1 MRVGFG
7 DLDLSFSLGGAV
19 FQVLNLVYEQLR
31 RTIPSHSHGGG
42 SFEIH
47 YIASGYGAAQVGGRR
62 YEISPGTLYV
72 TGPHTEH
79 AQTPDSRD
87 PMCEYCV
94 YFKLEEGRRHGGR
107 APGEEAVLRAFARTS
122 FWFGRDTQRVGVL
135 LEEVFEELEQR
146 RTGYVIQAE
155 ALLKS
160 LVVKLVRS
168 CEEYAGTDA
177 PAGRSSLTEKSAV
190 IIEDYFLYEYQSL
203 SLEELADRLG
213 LGARQTE
220 RLLKKL
226 YGKTFLQKKT
236 EARMSAAVLLLS
248 DEGRSVTAIA
258 ELLGYSSVEHFSSA
272 FKSFYG
278 CSPRAYRKQGAP
290 PGAV

>member
-47 YIASGYGAAQVGGRR
+47 YIASGYGTAQVGGRR

-107 APGEEAVLRAFARTS
+107 GGSSAPGLCPH
-122 FWFGRDTQRVGVL
+122 L
-135 LEEVFEELEQR
+135 L
-146 RTGYVIQAE
+146 
-155 ALLKS
+155 
-160 LVVKLVRS
+160 LVRKR
-168 CEEYAGTDA
+168 Y
-177 PAGRSSLTEKSAV
+177 PAG
-190 IIEDYFLYEYQSL
+190 
-203 SLEELADRLG
+203 
-213 LGARQTE
+213 
-220 RLLKKL
+220 
-226 YGKTFLQKKT
+226 
-236 EARMSAAVLLLS
+236 
-248 DEGRSVTAIA
+248 GRSAGGGV
-258 ELLGYSSVEHFSSA
+258 
-272 FKSFYG
+272 
-278 CSPRAYRKQGAP
+278 
-290 PGAV
+290 

>member
-1 MRVGFG
+1 M
-7 DLDLSFSLGGAV
+7 
-19 FQVLNLVYEQLR
+19 
-31 RTIPSHSHGGG
+31 
-42 SFEIH
+42 
-47 YIASGYGAAQVGGRR
+47 
-62 YEISPGTLYV
+62 
-72 TGPHTEH
+72 
-79 AQTPDSRD
+79 
-87 PMCEYCV
+87 
-94 YFKLEEGRRHGGR
+94 
-107 APGEEAVLRAFARTS
+107 LRAFARTS

-168 CEEYAGTDA
+168 CEEYAGTDV

>member
-47 YIASGYGAAQVGGRR
+47 YIASGYGTAQVGGRR

-160 LVVKLVRS
+160 LVAVS
-168 CEEYAGTDA
+168 YTH
-177 PAGRSSLTEKSAV
+177 LTLPTILRV
-190 IIEDYFLYEYQSL
+190 
-203 SLEELADRLG
+203 
-213 LGARQTE
+213 
-220 RLLKKL
+220 
-226 YGKTFLQKKT
+226 
-236 EARMSAAVLLLS
+236 
-248 DEGRSVTAIA
+248 
-258 ELLGYSSVEHFSSA
+258 
-272 FKSFYG
+272 
-278 CSPRAYRKQGAP
+278 
-290 PGAV
+290 